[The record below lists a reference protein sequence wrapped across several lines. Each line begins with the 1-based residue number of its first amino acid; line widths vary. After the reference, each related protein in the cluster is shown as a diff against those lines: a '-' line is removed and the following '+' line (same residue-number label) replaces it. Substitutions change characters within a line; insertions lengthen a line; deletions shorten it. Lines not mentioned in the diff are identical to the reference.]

1 MNADGS
7 HQVNISNNPGA
18 NNGDGGI
25 SWSAASNKIVY
36 TSQGHTVVDPSFS
49 QSLGITS
56 ILLQDALL
64 IALVLRRWALP
75 FGSLTLIFTLNAAL
89 MSVLGDK
96 YLLIPA
102 ASAAGVIADF
112 LVWRFKPSA
121 TRPWEFR
128 IVAFLIPVAFY
139 SLYFLDLL
147 LTRSIGWSVNLWMG
161 SIVLSGIIGLLLS
174 YLLLPL
180 LAGEKETDPTITN
193 QE

>member
-1 MNADGS
+1 
-7 HQVNISNNPGA
+7 V
-18 NNGDGGI
+18 
-25 SWSAASNKIVY
+25 ASNKIVY
-36 TSQGHTVVDPSFS
+36 TSQGRTVVDPFFS

-64 IALVLRRWALP
+64 MALVLLLLRRWALP

-102 ASAAGVIADF
+102 ALVAGVIAD
-112 LVWRFKPSA
+112 LLIWRFKPSA
-121 TRPWEFR
+121 SRPVEFH

-139 SLYFLDLL
+139 SLYFFALL
-147 LTRSIGWSVNLWMG
+147 LTRGIGWSVNLWMG

-180 LAGEKETDPTITN
+180 LAGEKETDPAITN
-193 QE
+193 QK